1 MSAPGQLFLNG
12 AGRIGRGPFWLGAA
26 VLVLLL
32 ALYERATPIA
42 LQRWTGWLADLL
54 LVFSACAVIGKRLH
68 DRGRSGWWAALV
80 LLAFVNV
87 WPWPRG
93 LGWLFA
99 PVMLAAA
106 VDLGLLPGQARFN
119 RYGPRP
125 SLRGVAGGRDR
136 PGALRPA

>member
-1 MSAPGQLFLNG
+1 MRAAGQLFLNG
-12 AGRIGRGPFWLGAA
+12 AGRIGRGSFWLACA
-26 VLVLLL
+26 VLVLVLE
-32 ALYERATPIA
+32 LYDAAAPAEVR
-42 LQRWTGWLADLL
+42 RWTAWLAYLL

-68 DRGRSGWWAALV
+68 DRGRSGWWTALV

-99 PVMLAAA
+99 PLLIAAA
-106 VDLGLLPGQARFN
+106 LDLGVAPGQARFN

-125 SLRGVAGGRDR
+125 HGMTLTRGAEK
-136 PGALRPA
+136 AAA